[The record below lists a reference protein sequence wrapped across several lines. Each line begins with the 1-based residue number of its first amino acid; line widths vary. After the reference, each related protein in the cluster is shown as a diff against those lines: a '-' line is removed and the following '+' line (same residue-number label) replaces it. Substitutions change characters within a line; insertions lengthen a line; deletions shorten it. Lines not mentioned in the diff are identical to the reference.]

1 MGRNEGYR
9 SFPYLVWFRGSLVPW
24 FGGGGVVRIA
34 TNGIF
39 LNVEVTGDGPIV
51 VMLHGF
57 TRDARAW
64 EPVLPALEGYRVV
77 RVDLIGHGKS
87 DAPEDAARYT
97 MEHAV
102 DDLLALMH
110 HLHVEEYALVGYSLG
125 GRVGLHLAAAAPE
138 RLWALVIESASAGIE
153 DPAQRAARVESD
165 EQLAQSIFAGG
176 IEAFADRWQAQALFA
191 SQASLPADV
200 LSEQRRQRIENSPT
214 GLANSLRGMGAG
226 AQQYILDRLEVI
238 EAPSLFLAGAL
249 DTRYA
254 GLAPVLASK
263 VRGATHAII
272 EDAGHTTHLEQPEAW
287 SRLVRDFLDKHR
299 P

>member
-1 MGRNEGYR
+1 MT
-9 SFPYLVWFRGSLVPW
+9 
-24 FGGGGVVRIA
+24 RIA
-34 TNGIF
+34 VNGIF

-51 VMLHGF
+51 LLLHGF

-64 EPVLPALEGYRVV
+64 EPVLHALKGFRVI

-87 DAPEDAARYT
+87 DAPENATRYS
-97 MEHAV
+97 MQCAV
-102 DDLLALMH
+102 EDLLALMH
-110 HLHVEEYALVGYSLG
+110 HLHVEQYALLGYSLG
-125 GRVGLHLAAAAPE
+125 GRVGLHLATAAPE

-153 DPAQRAARVESD
+153 DPVQRAARVESD
-165 EQLAQSIFAGG
+165 EQLARSIFTDG

-191 SQASLPADV
+191 SQASLPTEV
-200 LSEQRRQRIENSPT
+200 LAGQRRQRTENSPT

-226 AQQYILDRLEVI
+226 AQDYILDRLDVI

-254 GLAPVLASK
+254 ALAPVLATK
-263 VRGATHAII
+263 VRGAEYAII
-272 EDAGHTTHLEQPEAW
+272 ERAGHTTHLEQPEAW
-287 SRLVRDFLDKHR
+287 SKLVRAFLERNR